1 MDRVHDG
8 HARLTVDPIGGG
20 AGGGCDECTLTALMD
35 LGSDVPT
42 VIASRLITQS
52 AHDHQ
57 AAPRV
62 RSLTLPPPPTGAGGD
77 NGIAKM

>member
-8 HARLTVDPIGGG
+8 NARLTVDPIGGG

-52 AHDHQ
+52 ARDHQ
-57 AAPRV
+57 AAPRQAAYFA
-62 RSLTLPPPPTGAGGD
+62 PAPTGAGGD

>member
-1 MDRVHDG
+1 
-8 HARLTVDPIGGG
+8 
-20 AGGGCDECTLTALMD
+20 MD

-52 AHDHQ
+52 ARDHQ
-57 AAPRV
+57 AAPRQAAYFA
-62 RSLTLPPPPTGAGGD
+62 PAPTGAGGD